1 MLQSQTKV
9 ARISY
14 MTQETFTLARTSPI
28 TGNLNE
34 VEIPMSIEAYALGMQ
49 AWKRGALIQDAF
61 PTLKADIREFIMSG
75 ITPKEWDEMF
85 ADEEDF

>member
-1 MLQSQTKV
+1 
-9 ARISY
+9 

-34 VEIPMSIEAYALGMQ
+34 IEIPMSIEAYALGMQ

-61 PTLKADIREFIMSG
+61 PTLAADIREFIMSG
-75 ITPKEWDEMF
+75 ISPKEWDELF
-85 ADEEDF
+85 TNEEDF